1 MIVKYAMVAINKK
14 YDEDDLPIVRRVLI
28 RYSDKKI
35 VEMPDSD
42 YSQAVYQ
49 NAVFVDKDPYFEKEG
64 ASTVY
69 NFHDEGYELLACNNI
84 NKDIARNFI
93 NLTRP
98 YHYNLYKN
106 EVMDQDARPIEFSA
120 LSDMEAKKIFHARK
134 EKRE

>member
-14 YDEDDLPIVRRVLI
+14 YDEDGSPIVRRVLI

-35 VEMPDSD
+35 VEMPDPD
-42 YSQAVYQ
+42 FSQVVYTDV
-49 NAVFVDKDPYFEKEG
+49 VFVDKDPYFEKEG

-84 NKDIARNFI
+84 NKDIAQGFI

-106 EVMDQDARPIEFSA
+106 KIMDGDSKPIEFSG
-120 LSDMEAKKIFHARK
+120 LSDEEAKKIFHSRK
-134 EKRE
+134 EKRD